1 MPYNNKSRLKKP
13 LGALL
18 AALML
23 SLLAATARAQ
33 YFSVQTV
40 PLTTN
45 HIVYDSFNQKVYASI
60 PGSAASNP
68 NTVARIDAGT
78 GAVEAYL
85 PVGSEPDALALSSDG
100 QYLYVGIDGASAV
113 ARINLTTN
121 AVDQQF
127 SLGTSPFGT
136 EYPYH
141 AGSIIPLPG
150 QPQSVAVTRNY
161 FDTIP
166 ANDGIAVYDNGVMRT
181 NFLRRYAS
189 IYDSVVAS
197 TSPGRLYSYN
207 NEDTGFG
214 FVQLNLDSSG
224 VTAGQTS
231 DSFGTSILGG
241 FGVTIKFD
249 AGNGLVYATNGTV
262 IDPQALTDVGTFPD
276 LIYPDLTPMGVSPIE
291 PIDVVPSSSENRVYF
306 FITGYDHSGTATLK
320 AYNQTTFQQ
329 ISIFTTPRNYSNI
342 GDLSEISPSAFV
354 FRSGSGVQ
362 LLRAV
367 AVNSLTVTPPQA
379 TLITGAS
386 QGLTV
391 TGAIADGTTADLTT
405 QAAWTSSAPAVATVS
420 TAGIVTGLAPGTA
433 QIVAAYGG
441 QTAAATVT
449 VLDPHNVPGATH
461 VLWDNAS
468 GAASIWNYLPE
479 DGSLVQH
486 TYGPYPGWTAAAIAG
501 AGPNGTMRVLWNNVS
516 GAASIWNLDNAT
528 GIYTHAEFG
537 PYPGWTARSLSV
549 SPDNGTH
556 LLWTNTDGQAAL
568 WNYQTSDGSFTQF
581 VYGPY
586 PGWSARVIAEASGG
600 LYPGR
605 SASAAAEGGNSQ
617 VRLLWNSTGGQAAL
631 WNVDGASGSF
641 QQYIYGPYA
650 GWTANALS
658 VNTSGTAHL
667 LWNNTDGRSS
677 IWNQKMDDFGSFTQ
691 HTYLA
696 DSGLT
701 AQGIADGPDS
711 QVRVLWNGTGGSA
724 SLWSL
729 DSDGGTFR
737 QFGFGPYSGW
747 TAIAVSAGG

>member
-1 MPYNNKSRLKKP
+1 MPYNKRTHLKKP
-13 LGALL
+13 VGALL
-18 AALML
+18 AVLAL

-40 PLTTN
+40 PLITN
-45 HIVYDSFNQKVYASI
+45 HVVYDSFNQKIYASI

-68 NTVARIDAGT
+68 NTVARIDAGM

-113 ARINLTTN
+113 ARINLATN

-127 SLGTSPFGT
+127 SLGTSPLSPQ
-136 EYPYH
+136 YPYH

-161 FDTIP
+161 FGVSP
-166 ANDGIAVYDNGVMRT
+166 ANDGIVVYDNGVMRP
-181 NFLRRYAS
+181 NVLLRGRN
-189 IYDSVVAS
+189 IYDSVAAS
-197 TSPGRLYSYN
+197 GSPNRFYSYD
-207 NEDTGFG
+207 NE
-214 FVQLNLDSSG
+214 SSAYTFAQINVDANG
-224 VTAGQTS
+224 LTVGQTS
-231 DSFGTSILGG
+231 DSFGTYILGG
-241 FGVTIKFD
+241 SAKIKFD
-249 AGNGLVYATNGTV
+249 AGNGFVYSTTGRI
-262 IDPQALTDVGTFPD
+262 IDPEALTRVGTFPGLTSAD
-276 LIYPDLTPMGVSPIE
+276 LAQNGSNLTRLA
-291 PIDVVPSSSENRVYF
+291 DVVPNSAENRVYF
-306 FITGYDHSGTATLK
+306 LLEGY
-320 AYNQTTFQQ
+320 
-329 ISIFTTPRNYSNI
+329 NYSNKVALRAYDQTTLQQVSSFTI
-342 GDLSEISPSAFV
+342 SQGLYNVGDLAEISPSAFV
-354 FRSGSGVQ
+354 FRSGNGVA

-386 QGLTV
+386 QGLAV

-405 QAAWTSSAPAVATVS
+405 QAAWSSSAPAVATVS
-420 TAGIVTGLAPGTA
+420 AAGVVTALAPGTA

-461 VLWDNAS
+461 VLWNNAS
-468 GAASIWNYLPE
+468 GATSIWNYLPE
-479 DGSLVQH
+479 DGSLLEH

-501 AGPNGTMRVLWNNVS
+501 AGPNGAMRVLWNNVS

-528 GIYTHAEFG
+528 GSYTHAEFG

-556 LLWTNTDGQAAL
+556 LLWTSTDGQAAL

-605 SASAAAEGGNSQ
+605 SAEGGNSQ

-641 QQYIYGPYA
+641 QQYTYGPYA

-658 VNTSGTAHL
+658 VNASGTAHL

-691 HTYLA
+691 HTYIA
-696 DSGLT
+696 NSELT
-701 AQGIADGPDS
+701 AQGIADGPDG

-724 SLWSL
+724 SLWNL
-729 DSDGGTFR
+729 DSDGGTFS

-747 TAIAVSAGG
+747 TAVAVSAGS